1 MDAMLIKWSLN
12 RSKML
17 VYTAVYWG
25 TVQGGRSCSNR
36 PGGSSC
42 SLPFDLFLAVLASH
56 PVVAAACAGAYCA
69 ALIKHCW

>member
-1 MDAMLIKWSLN
+1 MDAVQIKWSLN
-12 RSKML
+12 GSMML

-25 TVQGGRSCSNR
+25 TVQGRRSCSNK

-42 SLPFDLFLAVLASH
+42 SPPFDLFLAVLASH
-56 PVVAAACAGAYCA
+56 PVVAAACAGACCV